1 MAATKFIVEYYIAWN
16 DGTNSHGTRRFRIKS
31 LKKLFDRFYDKII
44 IGQISDEELYEPDM
58 INEVSLRIMRNP
70 VPD

>member
-16 DGTNSHGTRRFRIKS
+16 DGTTSHGFRRFRIKS

-58 INEVSLRIMRNP
+58 INEVSLRIKRNP